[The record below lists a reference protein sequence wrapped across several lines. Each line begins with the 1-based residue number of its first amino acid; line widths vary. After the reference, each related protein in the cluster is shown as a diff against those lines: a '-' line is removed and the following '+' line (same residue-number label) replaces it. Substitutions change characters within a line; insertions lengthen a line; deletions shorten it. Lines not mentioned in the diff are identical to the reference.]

1 MMACGRFRE
10 LMMASLDGEICE
22 GDRAELES
30 HLAECADCRR
40 EFDEHARLSEL
51 VGEIELPEPS
61 QEDMMKYWPSVYA
74 KIERGAGWG
83 LVILGA
89 LIWAAYG
96 IYLFIT
102 DPTTGSLTK
111 FLIALPIASW
121 LASMSRPP
129 RVVISSRFSGRS
141 VTWLTP

>member
-1 MMACGRFRE
+1 MMACGRFKE
-10 LMMASLDGEICE
+10 LMMASLDGEICAA
-22 GDRAELES
+22 DSAELES

-40 EFDEHARLSEL
+40 EFDEHTRLSEL
-51 VGEIELPEPS
+51 VGEIELPGPS

-83 LVILGA
+83 LMIVGA

-96 IYLFIT
+96 VYLFIT

-111 FLIALPIASW
+111 FLIALP
-121 LASMSRPP
+121 
-129 RVVISSRFSGRS
+129 VVGVLMLLISVIRERINVGRS
-141 VTWLTP
+141 ERYKEVER